1 MNRRKAVG
9 VATAAVVALVLSA
22 CGSSDGGGGGGGG
35 GDKTVKVAVLDALTG
50 ANQTLGIETQRGTK
64 MAFDNINAAGG
75 FKVGDT
81 TYKFEPTMTD
91 IQSDPAVAAS
101 TAQKVVS
108 GGTKFILG
116 ATTSVLAGPIASAV
130 LRANGKVMMMGPATT
145 LDQYVGKDAPI
156 FRTLP
161 SDAATAK
168 QYIPVLAKEFPDVK
182 SVAGLMPNDP
192 VGKGILTLYLPEFN
206 KAGMSTASQGTFAAD
221 DANLLPVVQQTSPNA
236 QALFV
241 GYVDNQVASLVK
253 ATVEAGRAKIL
264 FTRGTLC
271 TQGIKAAK
279 DITALTCIIY
289 TADPLN
295 SGNDPKAAKF
305 FEDYKAKFNATPTS
319 DSAGALYY
327 YDYVYLLVE
336 AMKKAGTT
344 TDVPKIQAALKG
356 LSYSGVLNVGFDAQ
370 GLNNSPIKVGI
381 EKDGK
386 YTVLPGQPAS

>member
-1 MNRRKAVG
+1 MNSRKMVG
-9 VATAAVVALVLSA
+9 VATVAVAALALSA
-22 CGSSDGGGGGGGG
+22 CGSSDSGG
-35 GDKTVKVAVLDALTG
+35 GDSGDATVKIAVLDALTG
-50 ANQTLGIETQRGTK
+50 ANQTLGIETQRGTQ
-64 MAFDNINAAGG
+64 MAFDKINADGG

-81 TYKFEPTMTD
+81 TYKFEPSVTD

-130 LRANGKVMMMGPATT
+130 LRANGKVLMMGPATT
-145 LDQYVGKDAPI
+145 LDTYVGKAAPI

-161 SDAATAK
+161 SDASTAK
-168 QYIPVLAKEFPDVK
+168 QYIPVLAQQFPDVK
-182 SVAGLMPNDP
+182 QIAGLMPNDP
-192 VGKGILTLYLPEFN
+192 VGKGILSLYLPEFA
-206 KAGMSTASQGTFAAD
+206 KAGMATASQGTFAAD
-221 DANLLPVVQQTSPNA
+221 DANLLPIVQQSSPNA

-241 GYVDNQVASLVK
+241 GYVDNQVASIVR

-271 TQGIKAAK
+271 QQGIQNAK

-295 SGNDPKAAKF
+295 TGNDTKAAQF
-305 FEDYKAKFNATPTS
+305 FTDYKAKFNATPTS
-319 DSAGALYY
+319 NSAGALYY
-327 YDYVYLLVE
+327 YDYVSLLVK
-336 AMKKAGTT
+336 AMQKAGTT

-356 LSYSGVLNVGFDAQ
+356 LSYTGVLDVGFDAN